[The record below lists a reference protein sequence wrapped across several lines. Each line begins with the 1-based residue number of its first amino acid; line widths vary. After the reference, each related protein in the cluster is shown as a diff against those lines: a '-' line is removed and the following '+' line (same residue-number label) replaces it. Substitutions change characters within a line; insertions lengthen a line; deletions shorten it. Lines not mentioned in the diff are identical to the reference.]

1 MEAIEEAR
9 LEKGPAFDMTDEEAH
24 ELDWPT
30 YRHDPQRSGF
40 SDQDLA
46 ADLPVAW
53 ETKLGGRLS
62 APVAAGGKVFVS
74 SVETHTLHAID
85 AATGKDVHN
94 FQGEQGFV
102 RGTLRALVRDR
113 RLQGFGADQPFEL
126 IAHDAGRLSLRDP
139 ATGSTI
145 ALESFGSKNIGVFAR
160 LMR

>member
-1 MEAIEEAR
+1 MKTSEPTDWKDDHERRSLSTGLGFALFLFACLALVGWIRWSGPIPHDNIIAR
-9 LEKGPAFDMTDEEAH
+9 ADHIRVLRFV
-24 ELDWPT
+24 
-30 YRHDPQRSGF
+30 
-40 SDQDLA
+40 DQPDGSIQ
-46 ADLPVAW
+46 V
-53 ETKLGGRLS
+53 
-62 APVAAGGKVFVS
+62 
-74 SVETHTLHAID
+74 ID
-85 AATGKDVHN
+85 AATGADIHH
-94 FQGEQGFV
+94 FQGEQGFL

>member
-1 MEAIEEAR
+1 MKTAESLDWKADHERRSLSTGLGFALFLIACLALVAWVR
-9 LEKGPAFDMTDEEAH
+9 WTGPAQPDNITARAEQIRTLRFV
-24 ELDWPT
+24 
-30 YRHDPQRSGF
+30 
-40 SDQDLA
+40 DQPDGSIQ
-46 ADLPVAW
+46 V
-53 ETKLGGRLS
+53 
-62 APVAAGGKVFVS
+62 
-74 SVETHTLHAID
+74 ID
-85 AATGKDVHN
+85 ATTGADVHN

>member
-1 MEAIEEAR
+1 MKRRPNHWTGKSATNVAVCPPDSA
-9 LEKGPAFDMTDEEAH
+9 LHYFSSPVWPSSPGFAGPDLHSLTTLPRAQNKIRTLRFV
-24 ELDWPT
+24 
-30 YRHDPQRSGF
+30 
-40 SDQDLA
+40 DQPDGSIQ
-46 ADLPVAW
+46 V
-53 ETKLGGRLS
+53 
-62 APVAAGGKVFVS
+62 
-74 SVETHTLHAID
+74 ID
-85 AATGKDVHN
+85 ASTGANVHN

>member
-1 MEAIEEAR
+1 MKTSESLDWKTDHERRSLSTGLGFALFLIACLALVAWVR
-9 LEKGPAFDMTDEEAH
+9 WTGPAQQDNIIARAEQIRTLRFV
-24 ELDWPT
+24 
-30 YRHDPQRSGF
+30 
-40 SDQDLA
+40 DQPDGSIQ
-46 ADLPVAW
+46 V
-53 ETKLGGRLS
+53 
-62 APVAAGGKVFVS
+62 
-74 SVETHTLHAID
+74 ID

-113 RLQGFGADQPFEL
+113 RLQGYGADQPFEL

>member
-1 MEAIEEAR
+1 MKHTES
-9 LEKGPAFDMTDEEAH
+9 
-24 ELDWPT
+24 LDWKISHE
-30 YRHDPQRSGF
+30 RRSLSTGLGF
-40 SDQDLA
+40 ALFLIACLA
-46 ADLPVAW
+46 LVAW
-53 ETKLGGRLS
+53 IRWSGPTQPDNIS
-62 APVAAGGKVFVS
+62 ARAEQIRTLRFVDQADGS
-74 SVETHTLHAID
+74 IQVID
-85 AATGKDVHN
+85 ATTGADVHN

-160 LMR
+160 LMQ

>member
-1 MEAIEEAR
+1 MAERRATVPERAEHIR
-9 LEKGPAFDMTDEEAH
+9 VLRFV
-24 ELDWPT
+24 
-30 YRHDPQRSGF
+30 
-40 SDQDLA
+40 DQPDGSIQ
-46 ADLPVAW
+46 V
-53 ETKLGGRLS
+53 
-62 APVAAGGKVFVS
+62 
-74 SVETHTLHAID
+74 ID
-85 AATGKDVHN
+85 AASGADIHN
-94 FQGEQGFV
+94 FQGEQGFL

>member
-1 MEAIEEAR
+1 MKHTES
-9 LEKGPAFDMTDEEAH
+9 
-24 ELDWPT
+24 LDWKISHE
-30 YRHDPQRSGF
+30 RRSLSTGLGF
-40 SDQDLA
+40 ALFLIACLA
-46 ADLPVAW
+46 LVAW
-53 ETKLGGRLS
+53 IRWSGPTQPDNIS
-62 APVAAGGKVFVS
+62 ARAEQIRTLRFVDQADGS
-74 SVETHTLHAID
+74 IQVID
-85 AATGKDVHN
+85 ANTGADVHN

-160 LMR
+160 LMQ

>member
-1 MEAIEEAR
+1 MKTSESLDYQADHERRSLSTGLGFVLFLVACLALVAWVR
-9 LEKGPAFDMTDEEAH
+9 WTGPA
-24 ELDWPT
+24 
-30 YRHDPQRSGF
+30 PQDNITARAEQIRILRF
-40 SDQDLA
+40 VDQPDGSIQ
-46 ADLPVAW
+46 V
-53 ETKLGGRLS
+53 
-62 APVAAGGKVFVS
+62 
-74 SVETHTLHAID
+74 ID
-85 AATGKDVHN
+85 ATTGADVHN

-113 RLQGFGADQPFEL
+113 RLQGVGADQPFEL

>member
-1 MEAIEEAR
+1 MKTSEAVEWKTDHERRSLSTGLGFALFLIACLALVAWVR
-9 LEKGPAFDMTDEEAH
+9 WTGPAQQDNIIARAEQIRVLRFV
-24 ELDWPT
+24 
-30 YRHDPQRSGF
+30 
-40 SDQDLA
+40 DQPDGSIQ
-46 ADLPVAW
+46 V
-53 ETKLGGRLS
+53 
-62 APVAAGGKVFVS
+62 
-74 SVETHTLHAID
+74 ID

>member
-1 MEAIEEAR
+1 MKTSEAVEWKTDHERRSLSTGLGFALFLIACLALVAWVR
-9 LEKGPAFDMTDEEAH
+9 WTGPAQQDNIIARAEQIRVLRFV
-24 ELDWPT
+24 
-30 YRHDPQRSGF
+30 
-40 SDQDLA
+40 DQPDGSIQ
-46 ADLPVAW
+46 V
-53 ETKLGGRLS
+53 
-62 APVAAGGKVFVS
+62 
-74 SVETHTLHAID
+74 ID

-160 LMR
+160 LME

>member
-1 MEAIEEAR
+1 MKTTESADWKIGHERRALSTGLGFGLFLVACLALVAWVR
-9 LEKGPAFDMTDEEAH
+9 WTGPAQPDNITARAEQIRTLRFV
-24 ELDWPT
+24 
-30 YRHDPQRSGF
+30 
-40 SDQDLA
+40 DQPDGSIQ
-46 ADLPVAW
+46 V
-53 ETKLGGRLS
+53 
-62 APVAAGGKVFVS
+62 
-74 SVETHTLHAID
+74 ID
-85 AATGKDVHN
+85 ATTGTDVHN

-145 ALESFGSKNIGVFAR
+145 ALESFGSKNIDVFAR

>member
-1 MEAIEEAR
+1 MKTPEA
-9 LEKGPAFDMTDEEAH
+9 TDWKTNQERRT
-24 ELDWPT
+24 LST
-30 YRHDPQRSGF
+30 GLGF
-40 SDQDLA
+40 VLFLMACLA
-46 ADLPVAW
+46 LVAW
-53 ETKLGGRLS
+53 IRWSG
-62 APVAAGGKVFVS
+62 PVQHDDITARAEQIRTLRFVDQADGS
-74 SVETHTLHAID
+74 IQVID
-85 AATGKDVHN
+85 ATTGADVHN

-145 ALESFGSKNIGVFAR
+145 ALESFGSKNIDVFAR

>member
-1 MEAIEEAR
+1 MKTSESLDWKTDHERRSLSTGLGFALFLIACLALVAWVR
-9 LEKGPAFDMTDEEAH
+9 WTGPAQQDNIIARAEQIRVLRFV
-24 ELDWPT
+24 
-30 YRHDPQRSGF
+30 
-40 SDQDLA
+40 DQPDGSIQ
-46 ADLPVAW
+46 V
-53 ETKLGGRLS
+53 
-62 APVAAGGKVFVS
+62 
-74 SVETHTLHAID
+74 ID
-85 AATGKDVHN
+85 AATGKDIHN

-113 RLQGFGADQPFEL
+113 RLQGIGADQPFEL

>member
-1 MEAIEEAR
+1 M
-9 LEKGPAFDMTDEEAH
+9 
-24 ELDWPT
+24 
-30 YRHDPQRSGF
+30 
-40 SDQDLA
+40 DQPDGSIQ
-46 ADLPVAW
+46 V
-53 ETKLGGRLS
+53 
-62 APVAAGGKVFVS
+62 
-74 SVETHTLHAID
+74 ID
-85 AATGKDVHN
+85 ATTGTDVHN

-145 ALESFGSKNIGVFAR
+145 ALESFGSKNIDVFAR

>member
-1 MEAIEEAR
+1 MKTAESSEWKAEHERRSLSTGLGFALFLVACLALVAWVR
-9 LEKGPAFDMTDEEAH
+9 WTGPAQPDNITARAEQIRVLRFV
-24 ELDWPT
+24 
-30 YRHDPQRSGF
+30 
-40 SDQDLA
+40 DQPDGSIQ
-46 ADLPVAW
+46 V
-53 ETKLGGRLS
+53 
-62 APVAAGGKVFVS
+62 
-74 SVETHTLHAID
+74 ID
-85 AATGKDVHN
+85 AITGDNIHN

>member
-1 MEAIEEAR
+1 MKTTESLAWKISHERRSLSTGLGFALFLIACLALVAWVR
-9 LEKGPAFDMTDEEAH
+9 WTGPAQPDNIAARAEQIRTLRFV
-24 ELDWPT
+24 
-30 YRHDPQRSGF
+30 
-40 SDQDLA
+40 DQ
-46 ADLPVAW
+46 ADGSIQV
-53 ETKLGGRLS
+53 
-62 APVAAGGKVFVS
+62 
-74 SVETHTLHAID
+74 ID
-85 AATGKDVHN
+85 AATGADVHN

-113 RLQGFGADQPFEL
+113 RLQGLGADQPFEL

>member
-1 MEAIEEAR
+1 MKTSEAVEWKTDHERRSLSTGLGFALFLIACLALVAWVR
-9 LEKGPAFDMTDEEAH
+9 WTGPAQQDNIIARAEQIRTLRFV
-24 ELDWPT
+24 
-30 YRHDPQRSGF
+30 
-40 SDQDLA
+40 DQPDGSIQ
-46 ADLPVAW
+46 V
-53 ETKLGGRLS
+53 
-62 APVAAGGKVFVS
+62 
-74 SVETHTLHAID
+74 ID
-85 AATGKDVHN
+85 AATGKDIHN

-113 RLQGFGADQPFEL
+113 RLQGLGADQPFEL

>member
-1 MEAIEEAR
+1 MKTSES
-9 LEKGPAFDMTDEEAH
+9 LEWKTEHERRSLSTGLGFALFLIACLALVAWVRWTGPAQQDNIIARAEQIRTLRFV
-24 ELDWPT
+24 
-30 YRHDPQRSGF
+30 
-40 SDQDLA
+40 DQPDGSIQ
-46 ADLPVAW
+46 V
-53 ETKLGGRLS
+53 
-62 APVAAGGKVFVS
+62 
-74 SVETHTLHAID
+74 ID

-113 RLQGFGADQPFEL
+113 RLQGYGADQPFEL